1 MTKTALTAILLPASY
16 LLGGIPTG
24 YVIGRIKGIDIRQH
38 GSGNP
43 GTANV
48 YRILGKW
55 PGMLTFAADFLKG
68 FMPAMIAMQFF
79 YIASSSADFSKG
91 HWWIPVTAGG
101 LAIAGHIWTPFLGFK
116 GGKGVATAAGVFT
129 ALLPWPTAGAFV
141 VFAIAVAI
149 THHISVGSMSASVA
163 LPVLC
168 YIFNKCGKLPLT
180 IKPEDQTPFIF
191 MAIVVCAIIFYT
203 HISNVRRILQG
214 RELSFKHKADGVTN
228 EKKD

>member
-1 MTKTALTAILLPASY
+1 MTKTTLTAILLPASY

-24 YVIGRIKGIDIRQH
+24 YVIGRLKGIDIRKH

-48 YRILGKW
+48 YRTLGKG
-55 PGMLTFAADFLKG
+55 PGILTFLADFLKG

-79 YIASSSADFSKG
+79 YIPASADFSKG
-91 HWWIPVTAGG
+91 HWWIPVAAGG

-116 GGKGVATAAGVFT
+116 GGKGVATAAGVFA
-129 ALLPWPTAGAFV
+129 ALLPWPTAGAFI

-163 LPVLC
+163 LPLLC
-168 YIFNKCGKLPLT
+168 YILNKCGKLPLT
-180 IKPEDQTPFIF
+180 IKPEDQMPFIS
-191 MAIVVCAIIFYT
+191 MAVAVCAIIFYT
-203 HISNVRRILQG
+203 HISNIRRILQG
-214 RELSFKHKADGVTN
+214 RELSFKHKADGTTN